1 MICLDVDIAQ
11 FMTYKFWNERADI
24 ITGCIA
30 AIALLF
36 TIIQLRA
43 NKREARRATAY
54 NTYQEYLRLCFDNP
68 KLAYGKENEIRKFDG
83 IDIKYPWF
91 ISQMLFAFEQILEND
106 MCDPEWETSIKSQLL
121 RHSWYL
127 KNSKS
132 ANRNE
137 WNIKLK
143 SIIKEV
149 SVIANS
155 SSSKEKESPDIST
168 TNYNSN

>member
-11 FMTYKFWNERADI
+11 FMTYKFWNDRANI
-24 ITGCIA
+24 ITACIA
-30 AIALLF
+30 IIALAF

-68 KLAYGKENEIRKFDG
+68 KLSYGKENEIKKIDG

-106 MCDPEWETSIKSQLL
+106 TCNLEWEISIKSQLL

-127 KNSKS
+127 RKSES

-143 SIIKEV
+143 NIIQEV
-149 SVIANS
+149 SAMASS
-155 SSSKEKESPDIST
+155 SSSKEKENPEIST
-168 TNYNSN
+168 TNNN